1 MGWGLLLVLLA
12 APGLMLLSS
21 RSVDAQPVVFRTV
34 IVNCGTPGQT
44 ITNALRRQVVGGGL
58 LVLVSGTCN
67 EHVDVFR
74 DDVIL
79 RGNPTA
85 TINGPTTTD
94 DTIGMDHVRRVSLES
109 LTITGGRNGVAV
121 FGSSVTMHNVTIQ
134 GAAVIGVSV
143 SYGGHAFIDG
153 STVKQNGSVGVSAAN
168 TSTAVVT
175 NTTVE
180 QNASTGLQA
189 VRASHLRVGQD
200 FQGGS
205 TVGPVIVRGNS
216 GNGITIN
223 DSSAGIIIGSTIQ
236 NNVSN
241 GMYIARGSHADVGIG
256 SFNVVSAN
264 AIKDNG
270 AGSSGILI
278 EGASANIVG
287 NTISGNGLGVQ
298 FLNGGNGRL
307 GVRPDSTAYIGNTI
321 TNNKLVGLQLGTGS
335 TAVIGGNTIG
345 GNNTAG
351 GVGGRFGVIVS
362 QSAANFIGQNII
374 ENHPESGVFVRQGSL
389 LMGLGFASLDTSGNV
404 IRNNGCA
411 SEAGSN
417 RSGVLMFEGAT
428 GEIRATTITQN
439 CGSNVQTTLGGLLDL
454 RGAFLGN
461 PSTLVPTTISLAQ
474 VPPGGS
480 PASTPGIN
488 IGTRGYVRLIT
499 GTVVDS
505 NPGDGV
511 TLINGATLEVGSNN
525 AVSIINNGTP
535 AVTTNGFPINCLN
548 GTETSVSVPITG
560 AVPIFTGNVAGNIV
574 NNCTGF

>member
-1 MGWGLLLVLLA
+1 MRMRIWWLLLLAVLMG
-12 APGLMLLSS
+12 PGLMLLTPPQ
-21 RSVDAQPVVFRTV
+21 VGAQPVVFRTV
-34 IVNCGTPGQT
+34 TVNCGTPGQT
-44 ITNALRRQVVGGGL
+44 IANALKRQVVGGGL
-58 LVLVSGTCN
+58 LVLISGTCN
-67 EHVDVFR
+67 EHVDIFR

-85 TINGPTTTD
+85 TITAPTTTD

-121 FGSSVTMHNVTIQ
+121 FGSSVTMHNVTVQ
-134 GAAVIGVSV
+134 GAAVIGVTV

-153 STVKQNGSVGVSAAN
+153 STVKQNASVGISAAN

-180 QNASTGLQA
+180 QNTSTGMQA

-205 TVGPVIVRGNS
+205 TVGPVIVRGN
-216 GNGITIN
+216 GANGITIN

-236 NNVSN
+236 NNTSN

-264 AIKDNG
+264 TIKDNG
-270 AGSSGILI
+270 ATSSGILV

-287 NTISGNGLGVQ
+287 NTITGNGTGVQ

-307 GVRPDSTAYIGNTI
+307 GIRPDSTAYLGNTI
-321 TNNKLVGLQLGTGS
+321 SANRLNGLILSSGA
-335 TAVIGGNTIG
+335 TAVIGGNTIS
-345 GNNTAG
+345 GN
-351 GVGGRFGVIVS
+351 GVANILASRFGVFVT
-362 QSAANFIGQNII
+362 QSFANFIGQNVI

-389 LMGLGFASLDTSGNV
+389 FMGNGFASLDTTGNI

-411 SEAGSN
+411 TEAASN

-428 GEIRATTITQN
+428 GEIRTTLITNN
-439 CGSNVQTTLGGLLDL
+439 CLSNVQV
-454 RGAFLGN
+454 FLGN
-461 PSTLVPTTISLAQ
+461 VLDIRGGNIGNPATLVPATISAAQ
-474 VPPGGS
+474 VAPGGT
-480 PASTPGIN
+480 AAGTHGIQ
-488 IGTRGYVRLIT
+488 IGTRGVVRIGT
-499 GTVVDS
+499 GTIVET

-511 TLINGATLEVGSNN
+511 NM
-525 AVSIINNGTP
+525 NNGSTFEIRNDAP
-535 AVTTNGFPINCLN
+535 STIRNNGGLPINCTN
-548 GTETSVSVPITG
+548 GTETSVAIPAS
-560 AVPIFTGNVAGNIV
+560 AVFTGNGGGDTH
-574 NNCTGF
+574 NCTGF